1 MNLWCARALTLL
13 YPKAWRARYGV
24 EFTQLLCDEDGVGVA
39 AFLNVLGMAI
49 REHLFPTTHVAG
61 TSAAHA
67 SVLALARRPSAMF
80 PMIMSL
86 AALLLLGSFLL
97 LASRG
102 VIPLRA
108 PDGDEGLAAHLWQ
121 LLMVGQLPVI
131 AWFALRWFFRRPAQ
145 TIVILGVQAI
155 LAFASVVPVFV
166 MRL

>member
-1 MNLWCARALTLL
+1 MNLLCARALTRL
-13 YPKAWRARYGV
+13 YPKAWRARYGA
-24 EFTQLLCDEDGVGVA
+24 EFTQLLCDEGRSGVT
-39 AFLNVLGMAI
+39 AFLNVLGAAL
-49 REHLFPTTHVAG
+49 REHLFPTTHAAG
-61 TSAAHA
+61 ASAAHA
-67 SVLALARRPSAMF
+67 SVLALARRPSAIF

-131 AWFALRWFFRRPAQ
+131 VRFALRWFFQRPAQ
-145 TIVILGVQAI
+145 TIVILGVQAM
-155 LAFASVVPVFV
+155 LAFASVMPVFV
-166 MRL
+166 MKL

>member
-1 MNLWCARALTLL
+1 MNLWCARALTRL

-24 EFTQLLCDEDGVGVA
+24 EFTQLLCDQGRAGVA
-39 AFLNVLGMAI
+39 TSINVLGMAL
-49 REHLFPTTHVAG
+49 REHLFPTTHAAD

-67 SVLALARRPSAMF
+67 SVLALARQPTAMF

-97 LASRG
+97 LASQG

-121 LLMVGQLPVI
+121 LLMVGQLPLI
-131 AWFALRWFFRRPAQ
+131 AWFSLRWFLQRPVQ